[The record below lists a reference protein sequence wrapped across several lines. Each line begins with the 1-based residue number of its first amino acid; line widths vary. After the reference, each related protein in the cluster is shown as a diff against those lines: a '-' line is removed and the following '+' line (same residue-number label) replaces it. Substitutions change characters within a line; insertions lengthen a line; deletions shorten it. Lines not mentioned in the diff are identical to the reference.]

1 MFVCWV
7 LRCFRQAQIQH
18 ALSSTQCRNQHWR
31 NTLKDYLKLRL
42 YWSVRIKSQRL
53 QLMVSNVPQLITC
66 PASSIDKCPEEATL
80 KWIPGKAK
88 GYKLKIQSLGF
99 REQSGKPNQK
109 VSFKGVLSWKQ
120 REYTDYQR
128 RERVPQVRYNR
139 DKNAKMGFAVH
150 PWETSQRLTWLAKQ
164 GQ

>member
-7 LRCFRQAQIQH
+7 LRCFRQAQIQP

-31 NTLKDYLKLRL
+31 NTLKDSFKLRL

-53 QLMVSNVPQLITC
+53 QLRVSNVPQLINC
-66 PASSIDKCPEEATL
+66 PASSIDKRPGEATL

-88 GYKLKIQSLGF
+88 GYKLKIQ
-99 REQSGKPNQK
+99 RVSGNNPRNQTRK
-109 VSFKGVLSWKQ
+109 WALKGSWKQ

-128 RERVPQVRYNR
+128 RERVPQVGYNR
-139 DKNAKMGFAVH
+139 DKNAKMAFAVH

-164 GQ
+164 GHGRT